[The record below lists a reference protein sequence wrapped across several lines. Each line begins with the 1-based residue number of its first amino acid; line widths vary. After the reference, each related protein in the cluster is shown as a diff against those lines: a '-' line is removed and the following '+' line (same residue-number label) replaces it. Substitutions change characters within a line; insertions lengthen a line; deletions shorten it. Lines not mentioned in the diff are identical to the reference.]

1 MERRSDDDDSDAGYP
16 KEGRIIERSCTM
28 ASRLPI
34 LLAVVEFLNL
44 IYLIVEAQVDPYS
57 SHEELAR
64 FAACAAEPVAL
75 DCPWLWID
83 TAFSVALAML
93 YTWEVRQK
101 GFRAAYR
108 SHFKK
113 LQLLVL
119 IFTATFVFYQRGMA
133 VKILRPLLSIGVLLK
148 VKSIYKIALAL
159 RSGLL
164 GTVNVLMLA
173 LFMVIIVSLFAHS
186 FFGLAGYNCQHEGS
200 GPEIYCAPNTDRG
213 LFYGEEFFGSFGR
226 SMYTIWQVIAG
237 DSEAVTRPLAFDP
250 SIGWASVPFFAAF
263 AFMGQYVFLAVIT
276 AVMLEKMVAPEERG
290 AHEEEGKA
298 DNEITE
304 GGKSDLARIEKALAE
319 QAAKINLIMSHLGIQ
334 TPEA

>member
-1 MERRSDDDDSDAGYP
+1 
-16 KEGRIIERSCTM
+16 M
-28 ASRLPI
+28 ASPTT

-44 IYLIVEAQVDPYS
+44 IYLVVEAQVDPYS

-148 VKSIYKIALAL
+148 VK
-159 RSGLL
+159 RR
-164 GTVNVLMLA
+164 M
-173 LFMVIIVSLFAHS
+173 
-186 FFGLAGYNCQHEGS
+186 
-200 GPEIYCAPNTDRG
+200 
-213 LFYGEEFFGSFGR
+213 
-226 SMYTIWQVIAG
+226 
-237 DSEAVTRPLAFDP
+237 
-250 SIGWASVPFFAAF
+250 
-263 AFMGQYVFLAVIT
+263 
-276 AVMLEKMVAPEERG
+276 
-290 AHEEEGKA
+290 
-298 DNEITE
+298 
-304 GGKSDLARIEKALAE
+304 
-319 QAAKINLIMSHLGIQ
+319 
-334 TPEA
+334 